1 MIEEV
6 VLVNEDDIELGTM
19 EKLEAHEKG
28 ALHRAFSV
36 ILVNSKGELLL
47 QKRAAKKYH
56 SASLWTNACCS
67 HPRPGESVETA
78 AERRLKE
85 ELGIYAKPKLAYSF
99 VYKVALENNL
109 IEHELDHVLIGKF
122 DGEPI
127 INPDE
132 IEYWKHSSLADLHH
146 DILNHPSHYTYW
158 FKLILNHPELRS
170 ALLQFKL
177 EKFKG

>member
-1 MIEEV
+1 MEEV
-6 VLVNEDDIELGTM
+6 VLVNEHDVEVGTM

-28 ALHRAFSV
+28 LLHRAFSV

-67 HPRPGESVETA
+67 HPRPGESIEAA

-85 ELGIYAKPKLAYSF
+85 ELGIHAKPTLAYSF
-99 VYKVALENNL
+99 LYKVELENNL

-127 INPDE
+127 ANPEE
-132 IEYWKHSSLADLHH
+132 IEDWKYINLASLREDVKK
-146 DILNHPSHYTYW
+146 NPMSYTHW
-158 FKLILNHPELRS
+158 FKLIMEHNQ
-170 ALLQFKL
+170 LQKSI
-177 EKFKG
+177 GSPIQ